1 MAETVIQ
8 QHKAKIRA
16 AKAELLTAGP
26 IHAKDLRRQIH
37 RMEKELRTYFRYQK
51 QASIADQRATAT
63 EGKAV

>member
-1 MAETVIQ
+1 MLDAFEEQ
-8 QHKAKIRA
+8 KARIRA

-37 RMEKELRTYFRYQK
+37 RMEKELRLYIRYQK
-51 QASIADQRATAT
+51 QTRIPDKRATAA

>member
-1 MAETVIQ
+1 MHDVFAEY
-8 QHKAKIRA
+8 KAKLKA

-37 RMEKELRTYFRYQK
+37 RMEKELRTYIRYQK
-51 QASIADQRATAT
+51 QARIADQRATVT

>member
-1 MAETVIQ
+1 MNERE
-8 QHKAKIRA
+8 QHKARIRA

-37 RMEKELRTYFRYQK
+37 RMEKELRTYIRYQK
-51 QASIADQRATAT
+51 QARLPDKRATVT

>member
-16 AKAELLTAGP
+16 AKEQLKTAGP

-37 RMEKELRTYFRYQK
+37 RMEKELRTYIRYQK
-51 QASIADQRATAT
+51 QARIAKERRTAA
-63 EGKAV
+63 EG